1 MYKVYVSLVFL
12 ALVAALCFGVYYY
25 HEKSESYCS
34 LYKNALA
41 NNNVLIKR
49 MEKVYADTLEVSE
62 RNRKLEEE
70 AKKDKGY
77 FDWYVDI
84 SNTSVIRRLRED

>member
-1 MYKVYVSLVFL
+1 MYKVYLSLVFL
-12 ALVAALCFGVYYY
+12 ALVAVLCFGVYYY

-49 MEKVYADTLEVSE
+49 MEKDNAKELEASKRISE
-62 RNRKLEEE
+62 LEEL
-70 AKKDKGY
+70 AKSSKESCWNRIIPTD
-77 FDWYVDI
+77 DAILV
-84 SNTSVIRRLRED
+84 RLKND